1 MKIIL
6 KRDGNPLRVYHHP
19 REVVVHP
26 KAQEVEIFQSDGSVL
41 EKYELINKEC
51 IWLENEDNDTAE
63 IVLNLDVGAPKD
75 IQKK

>member
-6 KRDGNPLRVYHHP
+6 KRDDHPLRVYHHP

-51 IWLENEDNDTAE
+51 SWLENQDNDTAE
-63 IVLNLDVGAPKD
+63 IVLTLDVGLPKD
-75 IQKK
+75 IKKE